1 VNGNHWGLFILSERE
16 EESKQKPAYE
26 PNVVYCPVAE
36 ELVREVY
43 YTSSGG
49 ANLEV
54 EKTQLQP
61 FIEQV
66 CGEGTEIK
74 VILPTDRESKGYDCG
89 VYLVKYIEEILE
101 SGGLVLKREYSREEC
116 QEFRWEWKERIGEG
130 WCRWD

>member
-1 VNGNHWGLFILSERE
+1 MNGNHWGLFILSERE

-26 PNVVYCPVAE
+26 PNMIYCPVAE

-74 VILPTDRESKGYDCG
+74 VILPADRESKGYECG

-101 SGGLVLKREYSREEC
+101 TGCLELKREYSSEEC